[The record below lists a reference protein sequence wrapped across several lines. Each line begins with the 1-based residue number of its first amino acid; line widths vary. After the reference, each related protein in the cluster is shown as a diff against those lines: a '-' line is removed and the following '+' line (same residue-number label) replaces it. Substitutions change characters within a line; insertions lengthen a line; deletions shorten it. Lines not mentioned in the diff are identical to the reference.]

1 MTILFTHNWIYYALS
16 VCIGTLVA
24 LQSVRLFFFLVLLIV
39 FMIYKREHK
48 LHIVLQIVLCI
59 FTFLYVSKEYR
70 ELQKPVSLPNTFT
83 WTDHYKINGN
93 MLKGFMKDKTGRKIY
108 VSYQIKTEKEKEQ
121 LSNYPLVGK
130 KVYVEGTLEEP
141 KDKAHEYAF
150 DMKQYLKSEGAIGI
164 VEIKRWEFLSS
175 KPSFYDKICRLR
187 FQLKQH
193 IEKTFPHSLA
203 SEAEAL
209 LIGERENVDPDVN
222 RAYQKLGIT
231 HLFAISGLHVAI
243 MVAILYEGL
252 LFCTVR
258 KQFALIILLI
268 SLPVYG
274 ILAGGAPSVWRAV
287 AVVELVLLGKFKK
300 LSIDDALSISFILFL
315 FLDPFVIYQIGFQLS
330 YLATFSLI
338 YSGNILERFQTWWSK
353 TFMMTFLCQLIVYP
367 LLLLHFYELSL
378 SSFFVNILFVP
389 LFSFI
394 ILPINLF
401 LFLLTL
407 LPLPIDQLFFNIYE
421 PFRNV
426 ISLLIDKLQA
436 IPNQMWIA
444 GKPSK
449 WLIGLAYISVF
460 LTFYYLDVKEKWW
473 KIVAVL
479 IIPPIII
486 HFHSQMFQEIK
497 ISFINV
503 GQGDSILIELPYQKE
518 VYLIDTGGVLRFQE
532 EDWKK
537 RNSPYEVGRQVVV
550 PYLKGKGIS
559 KIDKLILTHG
569 DSDHMEG
576 AEEIVKEIS
585 VEEIH
590 VTPNSLEK
598 EVYRDL
604 LQEVKK
610 RNIPIKEQ
618 MAGMG
623 WKVSDVEFH
632 YVWPMDTVYEGNND
646 SLVLYMKRGN
656 FDALFTGDLEQ
667 EGEKEL
673 IKQFPEIRN
682 IDLLKAGHHGSK
694 TSSSEEFLKQVMPKI
709 TIFSA
714 GENNRYNHPHQ
725 EVVERFKSLQLQTFS
740 TKKHGTIEI
749 FIRDEHI
756 SVKMQKNK
764 AA

>member
-1 MTILFTHNWIYYALS
+1 
-16 VCIGTLVA
+16 
-24 LQSVRLFFFLVLLIV
+24 
-39 FMIYKREHK
+39 MIYKRKHK
-48 LHIVLQIVLCI
+48 LHIFLQMVFCI
-59 FTFLYVSKEYR
+59 LTVLYVSNEYHK
-70 ELQKPVSLPNTFT
+70 LQKPLSLPNTFT

-93 MLKGFMKDKTGRKIY
+93 MLKGFMKDEEGRKIF
-108 VSYQIKTEKEKEQ
+108 VSYQIKTEDEKEQ
-121 LSNYPLVGK
+121 LTKKPLVGE

-141 KDKAHEYAF
+141 KAKAHEFAF

-164 VEIKRWEFLSS
+164 VEIARWEFITS
-175 KPSFYDKICRLR
+175 KPSLYEKICRLR
-187 FQLKQH
+187 FLLKKH
-193 IEKTFPHSLA
+193 IENTFPHSLA

-209 LIGERENVDPDVN
+209 LIGERENMDPDVD

-243 MVAILYEGL
+243 MVALLHEGL
-252 LFCTVR
+252 LFCKVR
-258 KQFALIILLI
+258 KQFVMITLLI
-268 SLPVYG
+268 SLPIYG

-287 AVVELVLLGKFKK
+287 AVVELILLGKFKK
-300 LSIDDALSISFILFL
+300 LSIDDALSISFILFIL
-315 FLDPFVIYQIGFQLS
+315 LDPFVIYQIGFQLS
-330 YLATFSLI
+330 YLAAFSLI
-338 YSGNILERFQTWWSK
+338 YSGNILERFKTWWSK
-353 TFMMTFLCQLIVYP
+353 TFIMTFLCQLIVYP

-401 LFLLTL
+401 LFFLTF
-407 LPLPIDQLFFNIYE
+407 LPLPIDQLFFYIYE

-426 ISLLIDKLQA
+426 ISLLIDKLQS

-444 GKPSK
+444 GKPPK
-449 WLIGLAYISVF
+449 WLIGLAYISIF
-460 LTFYYLDVKEKWW
+460 LTFYYLDLKEKWW
-473 KIVAVL
+473 KIFFTVL
-479 IIPPIII
+479 IPPLII
-486 HFHSQMFQEIK
+486 HFQSQMFQDMK

-532 EDWKK
+532 EPWKK

-569 DSDHMEG
+569 DSDHMEA
-576 AEEIVKEIS
+576 AEEIVKEIL

-590 VTPNSLEK
+590 VTPNSIEK
-598 EVYRDL
+598 EVFYDL
-604 LQEVKK
+604 LKEVKK

-623 WKVSDVEFH
+623 WKVSDIEFH

-646 SLVLYMKRGN
+646 SLVLFVKRGN
-656 FDALFTGDLEQ
+656 FEALFTGDLEQ

-673 IKQFPEIRN
+673 IKHFPQIRN

-694 TSSSEEFLKQVMPKI
+694 TSSSEEFLKQIKPTI

-725 EVVERFKSLQLQTFS
+725 EVIDRFNSLQLETFS
-740 TKKHGTIEI
+740 TKEHGTIEI
-749 FIRDEHI
+749 FIRDDQMYR
-756 SVKMQKNK
+756 KRTKK
-764 AA
+764 